1 MKRRNGETVKRTHV
15 RRRTSVRRRRMEERS
30 EQDKKRHALCGESS
44 ELRFQ
49 PRLFAQLVCCNA
61 IKYAVTLY
69 RNSLLFVRVNGM
81 AAALAEKIKTM
92 FYKIFNKITSFNR
105 HYQFQPLPAQIRQ
118 PQQAILDPFVDR
130 PVSFHEGHLLRIDD
144 NLQKISLQLQLRAIQ
159 SIDPC
164 TLIGVWY
171 ISQYSF

>member
-1 MKRRNGETVKRTHV
+1 MNSRRQEKGNRRQGSGSVKRRKGERNTRKGT
-15 RRRTSVRRRRMEERS
+15 
-30 EQDKKRHALCGESS
+30 KK
-44 ELRFQ
+44 
-49 PRLFAQLVCCNA
+49 
-61 IKYAVTLY
+61 AVTLY